1 MLQVELCKESDDQRT
16 LIFSPQVVPSTLLQ
30 SEILDYTAVQIK
42 QKVYTVQL
50 AKLKLGNNKLLERV
64 CA

>member
-50 AKLKLGNNKLLERV
+50 AKLKLGYNKLLERV